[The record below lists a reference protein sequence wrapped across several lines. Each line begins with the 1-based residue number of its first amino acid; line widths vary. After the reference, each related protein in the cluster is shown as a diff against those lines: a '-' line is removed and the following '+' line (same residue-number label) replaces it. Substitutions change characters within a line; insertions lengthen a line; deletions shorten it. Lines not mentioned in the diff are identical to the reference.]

1 MDRLTSLP
9 DELLY
14 HILSFLP
21 TKSAVVTSALSKRW
35 LNLWKLNPNLD
46 IDDSVF
52 IHAEDDGNK
61 GKREDIRQSFV
72 SFVDSVLA
80 MQGDSPINTFS
91 LKCVT
96 GIHPDTVNRWICNVL
111 KRGVSDLN
119 LFTDFSHEDT
129 EDDSYHLPKELF
141 FSSTLVK
148 LRITSEHCVDWWW
161 HGGMVGESFSLPML
175 KSLHIDSGLIFCG
188 EIEEFIPS
196 FPALEE
202 LRMASMEWLESDVT
216 VSSATLRRLTL
227 HGTGCENYVNPI
239 SVSFDT
245 PNLLFLSYYDLVAED
260 YPVVNMNKLF
270 HAVIN
275 LIVTDKQ
282 VKRLREPNNE
292 LLLEEEDDDDEGN
305 VFVHFGNVVKL
316 MNGIQNV
323 QILSLTADTLEV
335 LSQCCDTL
343 PVFNNLKFL
352 GITSDEDRGWQA
364 MPALLKNCPRLETI
378 ILEGLSH
385 YVTDKCGDA
394 CPCISRED
402 KGSSLR
408 SCPVKRMEIQGF
420 RATMKEMTLIKH
432 FLDCFPSLK
441 RLDAVVEDNVPTQL
455 RNPELSKCVTEMF
468 DLYNKLYPSCSVE
481 LMVSPFLQNKWREQ
495 GHI

>member
-9 DELLY
+9 DELLC

-52 IHAEDDGNK
+52 IHAEDGK
-61 GKREDIRQSFV
+61 AKREDIRQSFV
-72 SFVDSVLA
+72 GFVDRVLA
-80 MQGDSPINTFS
+80 MQGDSPITSFS
-91 LKCVT
+91 LKCIT

-111 KRGVSDLN
+111 KRGVSDLS
-119 LFTDFSHEDT
+119 LFTDFTCEDT
-129 EDDSYHLPKELF
+129 EDDSYQLPRELF

-148 LRITSEHCVDWWW
+148 LKLRSEHCVDWWW
-161 HGGMVGESFSLPML
+161 HAKSSSLPML
-175 KSLHIDSGLIFCG
+175 KSLDMDSDLIFCG

-202 LRMASMEWLESDVT
+202 LRMASMEWLEPYVT
-216 VSSATLRRLTL
+216 VSSATLRKLTL
-227 HGTGCENYVNPI
+227 HGTGCEEYVNPT

-245 PNLLFLSYYDLVAED
+245 PNLLVLSYFDLVAED
-260 YPVVNMNKLF
+260 YPLVNMNKLV

-282 VKRLREPNNE
+282 VKRLRELNN
-292 LLLEEEDDDDEGN
+292 EEDDDDD
-305 VFVHFGNVVKL
+305 VVLHFGNVVKL

-323 QILSLTADTLEV
+323 QILSFTADTLEV

-352 GITSDEDRGWQA
+352 GITSEEGRGWQA

-378 ILEGLSH
+378 ILRGLSH

-408 SCPVKRMEIQGF
+408 SCPVNRIEIQGF

-432 FLDCFPSLK
+432 FLDYYPSLK
-441 RLDAVVEDNVPTQL
+441 RLDAVVEDNEPTQL
-455 RNPELSKCVTEMF
+455 RNPELSKCITEMF
-468 DLYNKLYPSCSVE
+468 GLYNKLHPSCSVE
-481 LMVSPFLQNKWREQ
+481 LMVSPFLQKKWREQ

>member
-1 MDRLTSLP
+1 
-9 DELLY
+9 
-14 HILSFLP
+14 
-21 TKSAVVTSALSKRW
+21 
-35 LNLWKLNPNLD
+35 
-46 IDDSVF
+46 
-52 IHAEDDGNK
+52 
-61 GKREDIRQSFV
+61 
-72 SFVDSVLA
+72 
-80 MQGDSPINTFS
+80 MQVDSPINTFS

-119 LFTDFSHEDT
+119 LFTD
-129 EDDSYHLPKELF
+129 

-292 LLLEEEDDDDEGN
+292 LLLEDDDEEGN

-323 QILSLTADTLEV
+323 QKLSLTADTLEV
-335 LSQCCDTL
+335 LSQCSDTL
-343 PVFNNLKFL
+343 PMFNNLKFL
-352 GITSDEDRGWQA
+352 GITSEEGRGWQA
-364 MPALLKNCPRLETI
+364 MPALPKNCPRLETI

-385 YVTDKCGDA
+385 YVTDECGDA

-402 KGSSLR
+402 KGRSLS
-408 SCPVKRMEIQGF
+408 SCPVKRLEIQGF
-420 RATMKEMTLIKH
+420 RATMKEMTMIKQ
-432 FLDCFPSLK
+432 FLEYFPCLK
-441 RLDAVVEDNVPTQL
+441 RMDVVVEDNEPTQL

>member
-21 TKSAVVTSALSKRW
+21 TKSAVVTSSLSKRW
-35 LNLWKLNPNLD
+35 LNLWKLNPILD

-52 IHAEDDGNK
+52 IHHEDGK
-61 GKREDIRQSFV
+61 GGREVIRQSFV
-72 SFVDSVLA
+72 RFVDSVLA
-80 MQGDSPINTFS
+80 MQGDSPIKNFS
-91 LKCVT
+91 LKCIT

-111 KRGVSDLN
+111 QRGVSDLD
-119 LFTDFSHEDT
+119 LFTDFTYEDT

-148 LRITSEHCVDWWW
+148 LKLRSEHCVDWWW
-161 HGGMVGESFSLPML
+161 HGGMWSDSSSLPML
-175 KSLHIDSGLIFCG
+175 KSLNIDSDLIFCG
-188 EIEEFIPS
+188 EIEEFIPC
-196 FPALEE
+196 FPVLEE
-202 LRMASMEWLESDVT
+202 LRMANIEWVESDVI
-216 VSSATLRRLTL
+216 VSSASLRTLSL
-227 HGTGCENYVNPI
+227 HGTGCENFVNPM

-245 PNLLFLSYYDLVAED
+245 PNLHVLSYYDLVAED
-260 YPVVNMNKLF
+260 YPLVNMKKLF
-270 HAVIN
+270 HATIN

-292 LLLEEEDDDDEGN
+292 LLEEEDDEGN
-305 VFVHFGNVVKL
+305 VFLHFGNVVKL

-323 QILSLTADTLEV
+323 QKLSFTADTLEV

-352 GITSDEDRGWQA
+352 GITSAEGRGWQA

-378 ILEGLSH
+378 ILEGVLH
-385 YVTDKCGDA
+385 YETDKCGDA

-402 KGSSLR
+402 KGRSLR
-408 SCPVKRMEIQGF
+408 SCPVNRMEIQGF
-420 RATMKEMTLIKH
+420 RATMKEMTMIKH
-432 FLDCFPSLK
+432 FLEYFPSLK
-441 RLDAVVEDNVPTQL
+441 RMDVVVEDNEPTQL
-455 RNPELSKCVTEMF
+455 RNPELSNCITEMF
-468 DLYNKLYPSCSVE
+468 ELYNKLYPSCSVE
-481 LMVSPFLQNKWREQ
+481 LMVSGFLQKKWRAQ

>member
-9 DELLY
+9 DELLC

-52 IHAEDDGNK
+52 IHAEDGK
-61 GKREDIRQSFV
+61 AKREDIRQSFV
-72 SFVDSVLA
+72 GFVDRVLA
-80 MQGDSPINTFS
+80 MQGDSPITSFS
-91 LKCVT
+91 LKCIT

-111 KRGVSDLN
+111 KRGVSDLS
-119 LFTDFSHEDT
+119 LFTDFTCEDT
-129 EDDSYHLPKELF
+129 EDDSYQLPRELF

-148 LRITSEHCVDWWW
+148 LKLRSEHCVDWWW
-161 HGGMVGESFSLPML
+161 HAKSSSLPML
-175 KSLHIDSGLIFCG
+175 KSLDMDSDLIFCG

-202 LRMASMEWLESDVT
+202 LRMASMEWLEPYVT
-216 VSSATLRRLTL
+216 VSSATLRKLTL
-227 HGTGCENYVNPI
+227 HGTGCEEYVNPT

-245 PNLLFLSYYDLVAED
+245 PNLLVLSYFDLVAED
-260 YPVVNMNKLF
+260 YPL
-270 HAVIN
+270 
-275 LIVTDKQ
+275 
-282 VKRLREPNNE
+282 
-292 LLLEEEDDDDEGN
+292 EDDDDD
-305 VFVHFGNVVKL
+305 VVLHFGNVVKL
-316 MNGIQNV
+316 MNGIQN
-323 QILSLTADTLEV
+323 V

-352 GITSDEDRGWQA
+352 GITSEEGRGWQA

-378 ILEGLSH
+378 ILRGLSH

-408 SCPVKRMEIQGF
+408 SCPVNRIEIQGF
-420 RATMKEMTLIKH
+420 LATMKEMTLIKH
-432 FLDCFPSLK
+432 FLDYFPSLK
-441 RLDAVVEDNVPTQL
+441 RLDAVVEDNEPTQL

-468 DLYNKLYPSCSVE
+468 GLYNKLHPSCSVE
-481 LMVSPFLQNKWREQ
+481 LMVSPFLQKKWREQ

>member
-14 HILSFLP
+14 HILSLLP

-52 IHAEDDGNK
+52 IHAEDGK
-61 GKREDIRQSFV
+61 GKREEIRQSFV
-72 SFVDSVLA
+72 GFVDRVLA
-80 MQGDSPINTFS
+80 MQGDSPINSFS
-91 LKCVT
+91 LKCIT

-111 KRGVSDLN
+111 KRGVSDLS
-119 LFTDFSHEDT
+119 LFTDFTCEDT
-129 EDDSYHLPKELF
+129 EEDSYQLPRELF

-148 LRITSEHCVDWWW
+148 LKLRSEHCVDWWW
-161 HGGMVGESFSLPML
+161 HVNSSSLTML
-175 KSLHIDSGLIFCG
+175 KSLDIDSDLIFCG

-202 LRMASMEWLESDVT
+202 LRMASMEWLEPDVT
-216 VSSATLRRLTL
+216 VSSATLRKLTL
-227 HGTGCENYVNPI
+227 HGTGCEEFVNPT

-245 PNLLFLSYYDLVAED
+245 PNLLVLSYFDLVAED
-260 YPVVNMNKLF
+260 YPLVNMSKLV

-282 VKRLREPNNE
+282 VKRLREANNE
-292 LLLEEEDDDDEGN
+292 LLEDDEEEGN
-305 VFVHFGNVVKL
+305 VVLHFGNVVKL

-323 QILSLTADTLEV
+323 QILSFTADTLEV

-352 GITSDEDRGWQA
+352 GITSEEGRGWQA

-378 ILEGLSH
+378 ILRGLSH

-408 SCPVKRMEIQGF
+408 SCPVNRIEIQGF

-432 FLDCFPSLK
+432 FLDYFPSLK
-441 RLDAVVEDNVPTQL
+441 RLDAVVEDNEPTQL

-468 DLYNKLYPSCSVE
+468 GLYNKLHPSCSVE
-481 LMVSPFLQNKWREQ
+481 LMVSPFLQKKWREQ